1 MSLAKW
7 VTKLREAKPGMR
19 MKLVFSLSSIAV
31 TLLVSSI
38 ISVMEFTRM
47 SDYVSGL
54 FAGNIKSINAARKL
68 AEVANA
74 YNLDILAVVGDE
86 STSAVPD
93 FNQEEF
99 LSRCDSLRTAL
110 RSTRSMPLADSVVYY
125 YQAYMLTSF
134 ELENVL
140 ISDFINSRAW
150 YFERLQPKYNRLR
163 GDIDNLSTALYNEL
177 GRNSATFDR
186 GFYRSIIPGIVA
198 VAVGLLLIVLLLA
211 YLLSY
216 YVNPVYKMLQG
227 LKEYRSTNR
236 KYTYEF
242 DGDDQLVELNDG
254 ITELTGENQQ
264 LLRRVSDMRKKMAE
278 REESHES

>member
-1 MSLAKW
+1 MSFRRNIAK
-7 VTKLREAKPGMR
+7 VREAKPGMR
-19 MKLVFSLSSIAV
+19 MKLVFSLSAIAV
-31 TLLVSSI
+31 TLLISSI

-47 SDYVSGL
+47 NNYVSDL

-68 AEVANA
+68 SEVANA

-99 LSRCDSLRTAL
+99 LSRCDSLRVAL
-110 RSTRSMPLADSVVYY
+110 KSTNSMPLADSVVYS
-125 YQAYMLTSF
+125 YQAYMLTSL

-140 ISDFINSRAW
+140 ISDFINSRSW
-150 YFERLQPKYNRLR
+150 YFERLQPKYNRLSR
-163 GDIDNLSTALYNEL
+163 DIDNLSTAVYDDL

-198 VAVGLLLIVLLLA
+198 VAVGLLLIVMLLVF
-211 YLLSY
+211 LLSY
-216 YVNPVYKMLQG
+216 YVNPVYKMLRG
-227 LKEYRSTNR
+227 LDDYRSSDR

-242 DGDDQLVELNDG
+242 DGDDQLVELNRG
-254 ITELTGENQQ
+254 LMELTGENRQ
-264 LLRRVSDMRKKMAE
+264 LRKRVSDLRDRISE
-278 REESHES
+278 REGKNES

>member
-1 MSLAKW
+1 MSFRRKI
-7 VTKLREAKPGMR
+7 TKVREARPGMR
-19 MKLVFSLSSIAV
+19 MKLVFSLSAIAV
-31 TLLVSSI
+31 TLLISSI

-47 SDYVSGL
+47 NNYVSDL

-68 AEVANA
+68 SEVANA

-99 LSRCDSLRTAL
+99 LSRCDSLKSAL
-110 RSTRSMPLADSVVYY
+110 KSTNSMPLADSVVYS
-125 YQAYMLTSF
+125 YQAYMLTSL

-150 YFERLQPKYNRLR
+150 YFERLQPKYNRLSR
-163 GDIDNLSTALYNEL
+163 DIDNLSTAVYNDL

-198 VAVGLLLIVLLLA
+198 VAVGLLLIVMLLVF
-211 YLLSY
+211 LLSY
-216 YVNPVYKMLQG
+216 YVNPVYKMLRG
-227 LKEYRSTNR
+227 LDDYRASDR

-242 DGDDQLVELNDG
+242 DGDDQLVELNRG
-254 ITELTGENQQ
+254 LKELTGENRQ
-264 LLRRVSDMRKKMAE
+264 LRKRVSDLRDRIAE
-278 REESHES
+278 REGKDES